1 MTIEELQSAFEM
13 LRADGYSDEDLLR
26 ISHRMYADGKI
37 DLDTLETY
45 CAVLGYEFTDEFKAK
60 SEEEKKKECDPP
72 DELLQECGLT
82 LQEARKIVAEIKEQ
96 SGGKEEATWKLN
108 RLFVKGKITSSEFK
122 LYCHILGL
130 RFSDEFDKMT
140 EREKKEYCLR
150 TLEDEE
156 DDEPL
161 DISQEEAQKG
171 IEVYRGRGM
180 SDNEMMSA
188 FYEMYQRRDISFES
202 LKLIADLLGFD
213 IT

>member
-82 LQEARKIVAEIKEQ
+82 LQEARKI
-96 SGGKEEATWKLN
+96 
-108 RLFVKGKITSSEFK
+108 
-122 LYCHILGL
+122 
-130 RFSDEFDKMT
+130 
-140 EREKKEYCLR
+140 
-150 TLEDEE
+150 
-156 DDEPL
+156 
-161 DISQEEAQKG
+161 
-171 IEVYRGRGM
+171 
-180 SDNEMMSA
+180 
-188 FYEMYQRRDISFES
+188 
-202 LKLIADLLGFD
+202 LL
-213 IT
+213 